1 MEEED
6 PKTIERMLSFM
17 YTGDYEDPEPEA
29 ERKIPVSG
37 DNENGDGD
45 SDNNHNA
52 PTIPNTYAR
61 AVSVGYAN
69 LDLYV
74 TADKF
79 MMETLKEVAKDRFLD
94 WFMGYKGGELA
105 DVIRKAFAILPPH
118 DNVFREAIIQTV
130 AHSWADAP
138 YLGDDLFRVL
148 IDYGMMKDVFMA
160 FIGGRTYGDGSD
172 EWTWSTDL
180 S

>member
-1 MEEED
+1 MKEED

-17 YTGDYEDPEPEA
+17 YTGDYEDPEPEP
-29 ERKIPVSG
+29 EPDRKIPVTG
-37 DNENGDGD
+37 DNN
-45 SDNNHNA
+45 NA
-52 PTIPNTYAR
+52 PTNSNTYAR

-105 DVIRKAFAILPPH
+105 NVIRKAFTILPPH
-118 DNVFREAIIQTV
+118 DSVFREAIIHTV
-130 AHSWADAP
+130 AHSWPDAP

-160 FIGGRTYGDGSD
+160 FIGGRTFGDGSD
-172 EWTWSTDL
+172 EWTWSNDIV
-180 S
+180 